1 MKSYNVEHP
10 LKEVGHRVPGGIGA
24 ILTNLTNLTNLKCK
38 ILPR

>member
-10 LKEVGHRVPGGIGA
+10 LQVDGHRVPGGIGA
-24 ILTNLTNLTNLKCK
+24 ILTNLTNVKCK